1 MMETNLNTNE
11 PQIKLSSKEKLKLK
25 HEMKHQIISFA
36 LMIFLTVMAF
46 ISVASDAIPG
56 SFTLPFIL
64 ILAVLQVIFQL
75 YYFMH
80 LKDKKHEWPSAFMVS
95 GVLIC
100 IPMIAALTFLI
111 GVVKY

>member
-1 MMETNLNTNE
+1 MAPDLNTNE
-11 PQIKLSSKEKLKLK
+11 PQINLSTKEKLKLDR
-25 HEMKHQIISFA
+25 EMKHQIITFA
-36 LMIFLTVMAF
+36 LMIFLTVIAF
-46 ISVASDAIPG
+46 VSVSSDVIPG
-56 SFTLPFIL
+56 SFTLPFIVV
-64 ILAVLQVIFQL
+64 LAVIQVIFQL

-80 LKDKKHEWPSAFMVS
+80 LKDKNHEWANTFMIS